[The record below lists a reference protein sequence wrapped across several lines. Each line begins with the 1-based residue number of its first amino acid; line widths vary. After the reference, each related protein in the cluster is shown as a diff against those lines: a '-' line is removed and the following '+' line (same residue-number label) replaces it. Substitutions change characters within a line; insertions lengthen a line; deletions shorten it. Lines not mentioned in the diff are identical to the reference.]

1 VRAVAAVESEGFA
14 IEVRRLPLEKLLTD
28 AEAYARTLPAEHPF
42 RRRRED
48 HPKAEESVLADPE
61 RIGQV
66 LRNLLS
72 NAAKYSPEG
81 SPIEL
86 RVVGKKWPRQGGS
99 QDARRGPRSLPQPA
113 HRARPRFRADGKDE
127 ARRRIGVRV
136 RAGGGVMAEEI
147 RIMILD
153 DHDTF
158 RDPLAFMLEREPD
171 LTVVARP
178 RTLSQ
183 AREIVGDDTFAV
195 DVALVDLNLPDGSG
209 ADLIKEL
216 RDARSRATALV
227 LSATADRRHLAT
239 AIEAGA
245 AGVMHKS
252 APMGDLVE
260 AVRRLF
266 AGEQLL
272 SQEEV
277 IEALRFL
284 TRERESNR
292 EAQLASARLTPRERE
307 VLQAL
312 AEGSSD
318 REIARRLHVGEG
330 TVHSHVTNILSKL
343 EVSSRLQ
350 ALVFAVRHGVVTIE

>member
-1 VRAVAAVESEGFA
+1 MG
-14 IEVRRLPLEKLLTD
+14 
-28 AEAYARTLPAEHPF
+28 
-42 RRRRED
+42 
-48 HPKAEESVLADPE
+48 
-61 RIGQV
+61 
-66 LRNLLS
+66 
-72 NAAKYSPEG
+72 
-81 SPIEL
+81 
-86 RVVGKKWPRQGGS
+86 
-99 QDARRGPRSLPQPA
+99 
-113 HRARPRFRADGKDE
+113 
-127 ARRRIGVRV
+127 
-136 RAGGGVMAEEI
+136 EEI
-147 RIMILD
+147 RVMVLD

-158 RDPLAFMLEREPD
+158 RDPLAFMLEKEPD
-171 LTVVARP
+171 LTVVASP
-178 RTLSQ
+178 GSLSE
-183 AREIVGDDTFAV
+183 ATAALENAGLAV

-216 RDARSRATALV
+216 RDSRPRSVALV
-227 LSATADRRHLAT
+227 LSATADRKHLAT

-252 APMGDLVE
+252 APVGDLVE
-260 AVRRLF
+260 AVRRLA

-284 TRERESNR
+284 TRQRESNR
-292 EAQLASARLTPRERE
+292 EAQLASSRLTPRERE

-318 REIARRLHVGEG
+318 KEIARRLHVGEG

-343 EVSSRLQ
+343 EVSSSLR

>member
-1 VRAVAAVESEGFA
+1 
-14 IEVRRLPLEKLLTD
+14 
-28 AEAYARTLPAEHPF
+28 
-42 RRRRED
+42 
-48 HPKAEESVLADPE
+48 
-61 RIGQV
+61 
-66 LRNLLS
+66 
-72 NAAKYSPEG
+72 
-81 SPIEL
+81 
-86 RVVGKKWPRQGGS
+86 
-99 QDARRGPRSLPQPA
+99 
-113 HRARPRFRADGKDE
+113 
-127 ARRRIGVRV
+127 
-136 RAGGGVMAEEI
+136 MAEEI

-178 RTLSQ
+178 RSLSE
-183 AREIVGDDTFAV
+183 ASGILEDAGFAV

-216 RDARSRATALV
+216 RDSRPRATALV
-227 LSATADRRHLAT
+227 LSATADKRHLAA

-252 APMGDLVE
+252 APMGELVE
-260 AVRRLF
+260 AVHRL
-266 AGEQLL
+266 ASGDQLL

-284 TRERESNR
+284 TRERESHR
-292 EAQLASARLTPRERE
+292 EARLASDRLTPRERE

-350 ALVFAVRHGVVTIE
+350 ALVFAVRHGAVRID

>member
-1 VRAVAAVESEGFA
+1 
-14 IEVRRLPLEKLLTD
+14 
-28 AEAYARTLPAEHPF
+28 
-42 RRRRED
+42 
-48 HPKAEESVLADPE
+48 
-61 RIGQV
+61 
-66 LRNLLS
+66 
-72 NAAKYSPEG
+72 
-81 SPIEL
+81 
-86 RVVGKKWPRQGGS
+86 
-99 QDARRGPRSLPQPA
+99 
-113 HRARPRFRADGKDE
+113 
-127 ARRRIGVRV
+127 
-136 RAGGGVMAEEI
+136 MAEEI

-178 RTLSQ
+178 RSLSE
-183 AREIVGDDTFAV
+183 ASGILEDAGFAV

-216 RDARSRATALV
+216 RDFRPRATALV
-227 LSATADRRHLAT
+227 LSATADKRHLAA

-252 APMGDLVE
+252 APMGELVD
-260 AVRRLF
+260 AVHRLA
-266 AGEQLL
+266 AGDQLL

-284 TRERESNR
+284 TRERESHR
-292 EAQLASARLTPRERE
+292 EARLASDRLTPRERE

-318 REIARRLHVGEG
+318 REIARHLHVGEG

>member
-1 VRAVAAVESEGFA
+1 
-14 IEVRRLPLEKLLTD
+14 
-28 AEAYARTLPAEHPF
+28 
-42 RRRRED
+42 
-48 HPKAEESVLADPE
+48 
-61 RIGQV
+61 
-66 LRNLLS
+66 
-72 NAAKYSPEG
+72 
-81 SPIEL
+81 
-86 RVVGKKWPRQGGS
+86 
-99 QDARRGPRSLPQPA
+99 
-113 HRARPRFRADGKDE
+113 
-127 ARRRIGVRV
+127 
-136 RAGGGVMAEEI
+136 MAEEI

-153 DHDTF
+153 DHDAF

-178 RTLSQ
+178 RSLSE
-183 AREIVGDDTFAV
+183 ASGLLEDAGFAV

-216 RDARSRATALV
+216 RDSRPRATALV
-227 LSATADRRHLAT
+227 LSATADKRHLAA

-252 APMGDLVE
+252 APMGELVE
-260 AVRRLF
+260 AVHRLA
-266 AGEQLL
+266 AGDQLL

-284 TRERESNR
+284 TRERESHR
-292 EAQLASARLTPRERE
+292 EARLASDRLTPRERE

-318 REIARRLHVGEG
+318 REIAGRLHVGEG